1 MLKQSAFDALYMQR
15 FFNDNTKTSQTLE
28 VMIANNYLKDLDDA
42 AIQEQRLKKNAA
54 EYAKKTYLLF
64 ALLA

>member
-1 MLKQSAFDALYMQR
+1 MFDMLYMQR
-15 FFNDNTKTSQTLE
+15 FFSDSTDSSHAADGFITKAG
-28 VMIANNYLKDLDDA
+28 VKDLNDVA
-42 AIQEQRLKKNAA
+42 VQRLRKNAA